1 VKNSCNVKSYLMQS
15 FRWVWTIANFM
26 CVRNGELLDR
36 CCWQISGCVIKNDR
50 MQNVF
55 V

>member
-1 VKNSCNVKSYLMQS
+1 MQY
-15 FRWVWTIANFM
+15 FMWDWTSANFM
-26 CVRNGELLDR
+26 CVQYGELPDS